1 MIRRLALSAGL
12 LLTSALSAA
21 PLVRELGDGLG
32 YARIAQLPDDLPDTA
47 KVPGPALVLDLRNV
61 PATTD
66 TANAFALWLTLQD
79 RAKAPLLVLLN
90 PDTAPLLREVL
101 HSQAGRPGILTLG
114 PTTPDYAPDIVVPIS
129 ADADRLAYAALDNT
143 CPIADLVSRKLD
155 KPRYDEASLVGKTD
169 RDAPPPPNPGPQPPP
184 PSRPPVPTTSCSP
197 APSTCTAPS
206 APSTASSHGPA
217 RTIERRL
224 KQRPL
229 PRPPCSGTRERAS
242 DSNLLPVG

>member
-90 PDTAPLLREVL
+90 PDTAPLIREVL

-143 CPIADLVSRKLD
+143 CPIADLVPTPTSSP
-155 KPRYDEASLVGKTD
+155 PR
-169 RDAPPPPNPGPQPPP
+169 P

-229 PRPPCSGTRERAS
+229 PWPSPRQSAPPRQPSPRAS
-242 DSNLLPVG
+242 IGHARFP

>member
-90 PDTAPLLREVL
+90 PDTAPLIREVL

-114 PTTPDYAPDIVVPIS
+114 PTTPDYAPDIVVPLS

-169 RDAPPPPNPGPQPPP
+169 RDAPPSSQP
-184 PSRPPVPTTSCSP
+184 RRARRP
-197 APSTCTAPS
+197 APRAARPS
-206 APSTASSHGPA
+206 
-217 RTIERRL
+217 
-224 KQRPL
+224 
-229 PRPPCSGTRERAS
+229 PRPPARPRHQPAPHPPRPRPPLATAQPGQSSAG
-242 DSNLLPVG
+242 

>member
-1 MIRRLALSAGL
+1 MIRRLALAAGL

-90 PDTAPLLREVL
+90 PDTAPLIREVL

-169 RDAPPPPNPGPQPPP
+169 RDAPPPPNPDELAAPPP
-184 PSRPPVPTTSCSP
+184 EP
-197 APSTCTAPS
+197 
-206 APSTASSHGPA
+206 PA
-217 RTIERRL
+217 RPHDLLLARAINLHRTLRALDRL
-224 KQRPL
+224 
-229 PRPPCSGTRERAS
+229 
-242 DSNLLPVG
+242 

>member
-1 MIRRLALSAGL
+1 MIRRLALAAGIL
-12 LLTSALSAA
+12 LASALSAA

-32 YARIAQLPDDLPDTA
+32 YARIAQLPDDIPDTA

-61 PATTD
+61 PATPV
-66 TANAFALWLTLQD
+66 TANAFAVWLTLQD

-143 CPIADLVSRKLD
+143 CPIADLVSRKLE
-155 KPRYDEASLVGKTD
+155 KPRYDEASLGKSD
-169 RDAPPPPNPGPQPPP
+169 RELPPPI
-184 PSRPPVPTTSCSP
+184 TSEELAAP
-197 APSTCTAPS
+197 APEAP
-206 APSTASSHGPA
+206 ATPHDTLLA
-217 RTIERRL
+217 RAINLHRALRALNRL
-224 KQRPL
+224 
-229 PRPPCSGTRERAS
+229 
-242 DSNLLPVG
+242 